1 MTAAPPRPSM
11 SKARRLRIWEKENGV
26 CYLCQRKVLAGELW
40 EAEHVKCWE
49 LYQDDTDENLKVAH
63 KEGCHREKTNR
74 DVKVIRKADRQAGN
88 KGQWARRQNRGF
100 GLIQSRGFDRNGPK
114 QKIPSRPWGKK
125 GKPE

>member
-1 MTAAPPRPSM
+1 MTSAPPRPSM

-63 KEGCHREKTNR
+63 KEGCHREKTNK
-74 DVKVIRKADRQAGN
+74 DVKIIRKADRQAGN
-88 KGQWARRQNRGF
+88 KGQWARRQNRGH
-100 GLIQSRGFDRNGPK
+100 GLIQSRGFSANGPK
-114 QKIPSRPWGKK
+114 QKIPPRPWPKK